1 VQTGIV
7 MNAPDVSEHPMAV
20 APGRSMPVHT
30 MEQVLSA
37 QRAAFLREM
46 NPAFD
51 VRRDRLDRLS
61 NLTETHQHV
70 IIDAISADF
79 GHRSRHE
86 TDLAEIF
93 IVLSAIRHTR
103 RHLRQ
108 WMKARRVPTPLHL
121 LPASSELIRQPLGVV
136 GVISPWNYPYQL
148 AMLPIAAALAA
159 GNRAMLKPSELTPRF
174 SELLQQIVAKT
185 FAPDEFAVLPGDVD
199 LGRAFSRLPFDHL
212 FFTGS
217 TVVGRQVALAAAEN
231 LTPVTLELGGK
242 SPAIIDADC
251 DIPVTARRLAFA
263 KMLNAGQ
270 TCVAPDYL
278 LVPRPRVE
286 AFVAAMRDATT
297 TMYPTIAENDD
308 YTSIVSDRHYRR
320 LAHLVTDA
328 QAKGATV
335 VPMVA
340 EAEGHGERA
349 RKFPPTL
356 LVGVDDDMAV
366 MQEEIF
372 GPLLPILPY
381 DSLDDA
387 IAYVNRHPHPLALY
401 WFGRSA
407 RHRDRVLQGTISGGV
422 TTNDA
427 CWHVAQEYLPFG
439 GVGASGMGAYHG
451 ERGFLAFTQEKPV
464 LHQAHFNGL
473 ALFRP
478 PYGRRFE
485 HLLAILKRH
494 F

>member
-1 VQTGIV
+1 MSDPVV
-7 MNAPDVSEHPMAV
+7 LERPPVAVPDTST
-20 APGRSMPVHT
+20 PVDR
-30 MEQVLSA
+30 MEQMFFA

-51 VRRDRLDRLS
+51 VRRDRVDRLLH
-61 NLTETHQHV
+61 LTETHQDS

-86 TDLAEIF
+86 TGLAEIF
-93 IVLSAIRHTR
+93 IALSAIRHTR
-103 RHLRQ
+103 RHLRR

-148 AMLPIAAALAA
+148 AMLPVAAALAA

-174 SELLQQIVAKT
+174 SELLQQIVAGA
-185 FAPDEFAVLPGDVD
+185 FAPDEFAVLPGDVE

-217 TVVGRQVALAAAEN
+217 TAVGRQVALAAAEN

-251 DIPVTARRLAFA
+251 DIPVAARRLAFA
-263 KMLNAGQ
+263 KLLNAGQ
-270 TCVAPDYL
+270 TCVAPDYM
-278 LVPRPRVE
+278 LVPRARVDE
-286 AFVAAMRDATT
+286 FVASMQQAVVA
-297 TMYPTIAENDD
+297 MYPTIAANPD

-320 LAHLVTDA
+320 LANLVAD
-328 QAKGATV
+328 
-335 VPMVA
+335 A
-340 EAEGHGERA
+340 EAHGAKAIPLIAAAEPPEAAA

-356 LVGVDDDMAV
+356 VVGVDDDMAV
-366 MQEEIF
+366 MREEIF
-372 GPLLPILPY
+372 GPLLPILSY
-381 DSLDDA
+381 DSLDEA
-387 IAYVNRHPHPLALY
+387 IDYVNRHPRPLALY
-401 WFGRSA
+401 WFGRGA
-407 RHRDRVLQGTISGGV
+407 AHRDRVLQGTISGGV

-427 CWHVAQEYLPFG
+427 CWHVSQEYLPFG

-451 ERGFLAFTQEKPV
+451 EHGFLTFTQEKPV
-464 LHQAHFNGL
+464 LHQARVNGL

-485 HLLAILKRH
+485 TLLSILKRH